1 MKGME
6 FNIDNR
12 VFGGVVGVIADSL
25 GRKPAEAAARVRQP
39 SNQHAARPSP
49 GDPDV
54 PANSL
59 GALQQLGRWFLRH
72 QTDGVGAEIARSRD
86 IFESLDRWLW
96 KQQMRETEAYLAQS
110 KDIFE
115 LEARMRRL
123 ERGPSHI

>member
-1 MKGME
+1 MRAME
-6 FNIDNR
+6 FNVDNR
-12 VFGGVVGVIADSL
+12 VFSGLLGVIADSL
-25 GRKPAEAAARVRQP
+25 GREPAEAMEKSAA
-39 SNQHAARPSP
+39 SRPSKHQAPDRFNEP
-49 GDPDV
+49 GGV
-54 PANSL
+54 AGTLHRL
-59 GALQQLGRWFLRH
+59 GQWFLRH
-72 QTDGVGAEIARSRD
+72 QADGVGAEIERSRD